1 MKSILIV
8 DDRIINLEFLA
19 TLLGYGGYRV
29 QKALH
34 GAQALEMALLE
45 PPHLVISDIL
55 MPVMDGIE
63 LVRQLQA
70 DPLTSAIPVIFYT
83 ATYSMDQ
90 AQTMAS
96 NFGVTAVL
104 TKPSEPQKILE
115 AVAKAL
121 GGVFVLPFESSPTS
135 SGTHAL
141 AVVPELA
148 VLQQRLQ
155 QVLAT
160 DIDVDAT
167 PDMPGHPNHA
177 LANVQTLS
185 LRLAALLELSMNL
198 STERDSQNLLE
209 RFCRAAQNIMRT
221 GHTAVGMH
229 GNGQPRRSA
238 NCGLAPGDVDQI
250 FEALDTYTANAGVLR
265 ERLAGG
271 AMLDLTSVA
280 ADVRHLPS
288 RHPLR
293 RSFLLVPIMQGAEQ
307 QGWLYLSG
315 KSGNAGSHDFNDEDR
330 EFATTLA
337 AQLAPLYDN
346 LFLYEAVQQHVD
358 LLETEVVERKRVAD
372 KLAQS
377 EAGLRR
383 AQVLTKSAHIV
394 TTTDGGFESWSK
406 TLPQLIGV
414 LEHAMP
420 ATVQAWLAIIDV
432 ADRAKFLACYRAAGT
447 STTRMQVGYRVRHS
461 DGTTI
466 ELHQVLEPLQ
476 EQADANGNK
485 RLFHTLQDVT
495 LQKDQERRVAHLNR
509 VAVVLSGI
517 NSAIVRIH
525 DRNALFQEAC
535 RIAVNQGAFGMAWVG
550 IIDAATHN
558 GKVVASFG
566 GKGGHAGPF
575 TARADS
581 AGSDLPWSV
590 AARERRPVICNDID
604 TSLPAM
610 AELQKQG
617 YRSLAAIPLML
628 DNAAVAVLTLLSDE
642 ADIFDEQEQK
652 LLGELAG
659 DLSFGLRFI
668 DKEEKLSYLACYDVL
683 TGLPNRMLFHDRLTQ
698 FLQGARHDNAITPCT
713 CVILLDLDHFSQLN
727 DILGRRAGDAVL
739 SQVAER
745 ISATLTEPYSLAR
758 ISGDIFAIA
767 VPNLQVSTD
776 LTIILEQQIFGAFD
790 SVFTVDQQE
799 IRITARAG
807 LALFPDDGGDAETL
821 FKHAEMALK
830 KAKSLD
836 ERYLY
841 YAPQMNA
848 ALAAKLKL
856 RNELQQAL
864 DCNQFAVFYQPRV
877 DLLSG
882 RIVSAE
888 ALIRWQHP
896 QRGMVPPDHFIP
908 LAEETGQIVPIGAW
922 VIDAVC
928 AQQVAW
934 LAQQVAIVPVAVNLS
949 AVQFKKGLVLHTIR
963 DTIAQHGLEP
973 KYIEFELTESIVMS
987 DPEEAAQHLQ
997 ALKQLNVKLALDD
1010 FGTGYSSLAYLKRFP
1025 FDFLKIDRAFIT
1037 DIAKSPKDAM
1047 IATAVIAMGH
1057 SLNLRVVAEGVE
1069 TEEQLDY
1076 LRRHRCDEIQG
1087 YYFSRPVPA
1096 AQFEAMLQDEKR
1108 LAPAPDAV
1116 VLIAAAPAPG
1126 DSMGMVLPEKFA

>member
-1 MKSILIV
+1 MKTIRIV
-8 DDRIINLEFLA
+8 NDRIINLEFLS

-63 LVRQLQA
+63 LVTHLQA
-70 DPLTSAIPVIFYT
+70 HPLTAAIPVIFYT
-83 ATYSMDQ
+83 ATYSVDQ
-90 AQTMAS
+90 AQAMARTY
-96 NFGVTAVL
+96 GVTAVL

-115 AVAKAL
+115 TVALAL
-121 GGVFVLPFESSPTS
+121 GREFVVPAMPAPAAAMLE
-135 SGTHAL
+135 L
-141 AVVPELA
+141 AIVPELA
-148 VLQQRLQ
+148 GLQQRLQ
-155 QVLAT
+155 VLAA

-167 PDMPGHPNHA
+167 PDMPSHPIYA

-209 RFCRAAQNIMRT
+209 RFCRAAQNIMGT
-221 GHTAVGMH
+221 GRTAVGMH

-238 NCGLAPGDVDQI
+238 CCGVTVGDVDQI
-250 FEALDTYTANAGVLR
+250 FEALDTYTADAGVLR

-271 AMLDLTSVA
+271 AMLDLASVA

-293 RSFLLVPIMQGAEQ
+293 HRFLLVPIMQGVHQ

-315 KSGNAGSHDFNDEDR
+315 KSGNDGSHHFNDEDR

-337 AQLAPLYDN
+337 AQLAPLYEN
-346 LFLYEAVQQHVD
+346 LNLYEAVQQHVG
-358 LLETEVVERKRVAD
+358 LLETEVVERKLVAD

-394 TTTDGGFESWSK
+394 TDTDGSFVNWSK

-414 LEHAMP
+414 PEHAMP
-420 ATVQAWLAIIDV
+420 ATIAAWLTIIDV
-432 ADRAKFLACYRAAGT
+432 ADRAKFLACYRAAG
-447 STTRMQVGYRVRHS
+447 SSSNRMAVGYRVRHS

-476 EQADANGNK
+476 ERTSSNGVK
-485 RLFHTLQDVT
+485 HLFHTLQDVT
-495 LQKDQERRVAHLNR
+495 LQKDQERRVARLNR

-535 RIAVNQGAFGMAWVG
+535 RIAVNQGGFGMAWVG
-550 IIDAATHN
+550 IIDPATQQ
-558 GKVVASFG
+558 GKVVASCG
-566 GKGGHAGPF
+566 GKGEPMAPF
-575 TARADS
+575 SAADGNDNN
-581 AGSDLPWSV
+581 ALPWRL
-590 AARERRPVICNDID
+590 AARELRPVICNDVD
-604 TSLPAM
+604 TLLPAM
-610 AELQKQG
+610 SELQKHG

-628 DNAAVAVLTLLSDE
+628 EQQAVAVLTLLSDE
-642 ADIFDEQEQK
+642 VGIFDDQEQK
-652 LLGELAG
+652 LLVELAG

-698 FLQGARHDNAITPCT
+698 FLQGARHENSITPCT

-727 DILGRRAGDAVL
+727 DVLGRHAGDAVL
-739 SQVAER
+739 SQVAQR

-776 LTIILEQQIFGAFD
+776 LTTILEQQIFGAFNNA
-790 SVFTVDQQE
+790 FTVDQQE
-799 IRITARAG
+799 VRVSARAG
-807 LALFPDDGGDAETL
+807 LALFPDDGRDAETL
-821 FKHAEMALK
+821 FKHAEIALK
-830 KAKSLD
+830 KAKSHG

-848 ALAAKLKL
+848 ALAARLKL
-856 RNELQQAL
+856 RSELQQAL
-864 DCNQFAVFYQPRV
+864 ETQQFEAFYQPRV
-877 DLLSG
+877 DLQSG

-896 QRGMVPPDHFIP
+896 QRGMVAPDHFIP
-908 LAEETGQIVPIGAW
+908 LAEETGLIVPIGAW

-928 AQQVAW
+928 AQQSAW
-934 LAQQVAIVPVAVNLS
+934 LGRQVAIVPIAVNLS
-949 AVQFKKGLVLHTIR
+949 AVQFKKGLVLDTIR
-963 DTIAQHGLEP
+963 DAIAQHELDP
-973 KYIEFELTESIVMS
+973 HYIEFELTESIVMS
-987 DPEEAAQHLQ
+987 DQEEAARNLQ
-997 ALKQLNVKLALDD
+997 ALKQLKVKLALDD
-1010 FGTGYSSLAYLKRFP
+1010 FGTGYFSLAYLKRFP
-1025 FDFLKIDRAFIT
+1025 FDF
-1037 DIAKSPKDAM
+1037 
-1047 IATAVIAMGH
+1047 
-1057 SLNLRVVAEGVE
+1057 
-1069 TEEQLDY
+1069 
-1076 LRRHRCDEIQG
+1076 
-1087 YYFSRPVPA
+1087 
-1096 AQFEAMLQDEKR
+1096 FEN
-1108 LAPAPDAV
+1108 
-1116 VLIAAAPAPG
+1116 
-1126 DSMGMVLPEKFA
+1126 

>member
-1 MKSILIV
+1 
-8 DDRIINLEFLA
+8 
-19 TLLGYGGYRV
+19 
-29 QKALH
+29 
-34 GAQALEMALLE
+34 LLE

-63 LVRQLQA
+63 LVNQLKA
-70 DPLTSAIPVIFYT
+70 NPVTSAIPVIFYT
-83 ATYSMDQ
+83 ATYSVDQ
-90 AQTMAS
+90 AQTMARS
-96 NFGVTAVL
+96 FGVTAVL
-104 TKPSEPQKILE
+104 TKPSEPQKILDT
-115 AVAKAL
+115 VAQAL
-121 GGVFVLPFESSPTS
+121 DRDAALPPTLAS
-135 SGTHAL
+135 EPTPTLTSTSAL
-141 AVVPELA
+141 APAPSATGELAAVPELA
-148 VLQQRLQ
+148 GLQQRLQ
-155 QVLAT
+155 VLAA

-167 PDMPGHPNHA
+167 PDMPSHPMYA

-209 RFCRAAQNIMRT
+209 RFCRAAQNIMGT
-221 GHTAVGMH
+221 GRTAVGMH

-238 NCGLAPGDVDQI
+238 CCGVAASDVDQI
-250 FEALDTYTANAGVLR
+250 FEALDTYTLDAGVLR

-271 AMLDLTSVA
+271 TMLDLASVS

-293 RSFLLVPIMQGAEQ
+293 HRFLLVPIMQGAHQ
-307 QGWLYLSG
+307 QGWLYLSN
-315 KSGNAGSHDFNDEDR
+315 KSGSDDFSDEDK

-337 AQLAPLYDN
+337 AQLAPLYEN
-346 LFLYEAVQQHVD
+346 LNLYEAVQQHVG
-358 LLETEVVERKRVAD
+358 LLETEVVERKLVAD

-394 TTTDGGFESWSK
+394 TALDGTFVNWSK

-420 ATVQAWLAIIDV
+420 TTIAAWLSIIDV
-432 ADRAKFLACYRAAGT
+432 ADRAKFLACYRAAGN
-447 STTRMQVGYRVRHS
+447 STNRMQVGYRVRHS

-476 EQADANGNK
+476 EKADGNGNK

-517 NSAIVRIH
+517 NSAIVRFH

-535 RIAVNQGAFGMAWVG
+535 RIAVNQGAFGMAWIGV
-550 IIDAATHN
+550 IDPLTQQ

-566 GKGGHAGPF
+566 GKGEQVAPF
-575 TARADS
+575 STRIGLLD
-581 AGSDLPWSV
+581 GDLPWSV
-590 AARERRPVICNDID
+590 AVRELRPVICNDID
-604 TSLPAM
+604 TWLPAM
-610 AELQKQG
+610 GELQKHG
-617 YRSLAAIPLML
+617 YRSLAAVPLML
-628 DNAAVAVLTLLSDE
+628 EHKAVAVLTLLSDE
-642 ADIFDEQEQK
+642 AGIFDEQEQK

-698 FLQGARHDNAITPCT
+698 FLQGARHENTITPCT

-727 DILGRRAGDAVL
+727 DVLGRHAGDAVL
-739 SQVAER
+739 SQVAKR

-776 LTIILEQQIFGAFD
+776 LTSILEQQIFGA
-790 SVFTVDQQE
+790 SNNAFTVDQQE
-799 IRITARAG
+799 VRVTARAG
-807 LALFPDDGGDAETL
+807 LALYPDDGRDAETL
-821 FKHAEMALK
+821 FKHAEIALK

-848 ALAAKLKL
+848 ALAARLKL
-856 RNELQQAL
+856 RSELQQAL
-864 DCNQFAVFYQPRV
+864 ETNQFVVYYQPRV

-908 LAEETGQIVPIGAW
+908 LAEETGLIVPIGAW

-928 AQQVAW
+928 AQQSDW
-934 LAQQVAIVPVAVNLS
+934 LARQVAIVPVAVNLS

-963 DTIAQHGLEP
+963 DSIAQHGLDP
-973 KYIEFELTESIVMS
+973 HYIEFELTESIVMS
-987 DPEEAAQHLQ
+987 DPEEAARNLQ
-997 ALKQLNVKLALDD
+997 AMKQLNVKLALDD

-1037 DIAKSPKDAM
+1037 DITKSPKDAM

-1096 AQFEAMLQDEKR
+1096 AEFEAMLQDEKR
-1108 LAPAPDAV
+1108 LAPAPDAP
-1116 VLIAAAPAPG
+1116 VLIAATPAPADG
-1126 DSMGMVLPEKFA
+1126 AHSVDTVLPANIA